1 MASSLLKSSE
11 RHDYLVSECNYLFLQ
26 LPENEYILHDL
37 GLRIVVKH
45 TINSERGAFCEFKKI
60 KIEGLSTDPIDFWDD
75 IKLEKM
81 YSKLCLIITRLY
93 EMEINL
99 QNRLVW

>member
-1 MASSLLKSSE
+1 MASSLLKNSE
-11 RHDYLVSECNYLFLQ
+11 RHNYLVSECNYLLLQ

-45 TINSERGAFCEFKKI
+45 AINSERGTSCGFKKI
-60 KIEGLSTDPIDFWDD
+60 KIEGLSTDPIDLWDD

-81 YSKLCLIITRLY
+81 YSKLCLIMTRLY
-93 EMEINL
+93 EMATTL
-99 QNRLVW
+99 QHRLV